1 MRRKTSSPESKP
13 RLSKKALTKAVVD
26 FLNRNR
32 GKEYNYRQI
41 AAAIDVNSKEGRTLL
56 VKVLDK
62 LRDEDVV
69 LETSRGR
76 YRINDRRL
84 MLEGRFERRSN
95 GKNFFV
101 PDDDGNLVFVS
112 ERNSKHA
119 MNGDRVRVQLLAKR
133 KHAETEGVVV
143 DILKRSDTHYIGT
156 LEVKKH
162 YAFLV
167 MDSKI
172 LANDIF
178 IPFEYLGEGKDG
190 DKVVVEIVEWPER
203 ANNPIGKVIDVL
215 GKPGENTAEMHAI
228 LAQYHLP
235 YKYPREV
242 EMYAESLS
250 DKIPEEEYAKR
261 EDFRDVPTITIDP
274 ADAKDFDDALSLRK
288 LSNNRW
294 EVGVHIADVT
304 YYVKPGDLIDREAEK
319 RATSIYLVDRTV
331 PMLPERLSNYLC
343 SLRPHEEKLCHSV
356 IFEMNDKAEVLKYRI
371 AHTIVKSDSR
381 MTYEDAQAIIE
392 TGKGDFSSE
401 ILVLNNLAK
410 QLRERRFANGAINFD
425 RYEVRFNLDENGK
438 PLGVYFKESKEA
450 NHLIEEF
457 MLLANRTVAEHIGKV
472 PKGKKAKTFVYR
484 VHDVPD
490 VEKLEDFN
498 TFVLRFGHKIKTS
511 GTNVDIAKSINSLLE
526 KVKGRP
532 EEDLVETLAIR
543 TMSKAIYSTK
553 NVGHYGL
560 AFDYYTHFTS
570 PIRRYPDM
578 MVHRLLDVYNEGNS
592 PWNEQQ
598 TEEECE
604 HCSQMEQLAENA
616 ERDSIKYKQV
626 EFMSDKVGKV
636 YDGVI
641 SGVTDWGLYVE
652 INENKCEGM
661 IPIRELD
668 DDFYELDEKNYRLI
682 GRHTKREYRLGQQIS
697 IRVARANLERKQLD
711 FMPA

>member
-1 MRRKTSSPESKP
+1 MRRKTSSPKSKS

-101 PDDDGNLVFVS
+101 PDDDGNIVFVS

-304 YYVKPGDLIDREAEK
+304 YYVKPGDPIDREAEK

-457 MLLANRTVAEHIGKV
+457 MLLANRTVAEHVGKV

-682 GRHTKREYRLGQQIS
+682 GRHTGREYRLGQQIS
-697 IRVARANLERKQLD
+697 IIVARANLERKQLD

>member
-101 PDDDGNLVFVS
+101 PDDDGNIVFVS

-304 YYVKPGDLIDREAEK
+304 YYVKPGDPIDREAEK

-438 PLGVYFKESKEA
+438 PLGVYFEESKEA

-457 MLLANRTVAEHIGKV
+457 MLLANRTVAEHVGKV

-682 GRHTKREYRLGQQIS
+682 GRHTGREYRLGQQIS
-697 IRVARANLERKQLD
+697 IIVARANLERKQLD